1 MSNHLNTILSFLS
14 ESFENGRAYST
25 IINGYRSMFSSTL
38 DKVAGKSK
46 DEDLSLAPLSRKLA
60 NLLALATLLRVS
72 ELVSIDMRTIRI
84 TPQ

>member
-38 DKVAGKSK
+38 DKVAG
-46 DEDLSLAPLSRKLA
+46 
-60 NLLALATLLRVS
+60 
-72 ELVSIDMRTIRI
+72 VSIGQHPWLPALWRVYLILPPP
-84 TPQ
+84 PQSRYESTWDVDVA

>member
-38 DKVAGKSK
+38 DKVAG
-46 DEDLSLAPLSRKLA
+46 
-60 NLLALATLLRVS
+60 
-72 ELVSIDMRTIRI
+72 VSIGQH
-84 TPQ
+84 PWLPA